1 LIGRRASATLLPP
14 VESVLFI
21 TILIVGI
28 FAVDF
33 IARWWRENA
42 WRRRWKQRDDD

>member
-1 LIGRRASATLLPP
+1 VTATLFIVLLIG
-14 VESVLFI
+14 
-21 TILIVGI
+21 GI

-42 WRRRWKQRDDD
+42 WRRRWRHRDDDSN